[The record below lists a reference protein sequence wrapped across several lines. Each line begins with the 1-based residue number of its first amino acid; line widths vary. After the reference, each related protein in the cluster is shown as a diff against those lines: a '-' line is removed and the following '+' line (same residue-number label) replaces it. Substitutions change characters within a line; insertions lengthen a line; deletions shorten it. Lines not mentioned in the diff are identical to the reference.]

1 MSPPNAT
8 LDAPT
13 ELAKLQEASLDS
25 YEGVERFPFRPYP
38 KTHRLYWT
46 QSEMPPESR
55 HKKDSP
61 RSDGQSVEAEESTAE
76 GAALLVRVNKTLKN
90 KVAKAVKKSGL
101 SQKEFLV
108 TALER
113 AVEETINP
121 TNETLA
127 LSQEALTKTHA
138 AEEALRRLTRSLSSR
153 NSR

>member
-13 ELAKLQEASLDS
+13 ELAKLQESSLAS
-25 YEGVERFPFRPYP
+25 YEGIERFPFRPYP
-38 KTHRLYWT
+38 KTHRLYWAKFDM
-46 QSEMPPESR
+46 SPESR
-55 HKKDSP
+55 HKKDAP
-61 RSDGQSVEAEESTAE
+61 RPDQQSAKTNDSTAE
-76 GAALLVRVNKTLKN
+76 GAALLVRVNKTLKD
-90 KVAKAVKKSGL
+90 KVARAVKKSGL

-121 TNETLA
+121 TDETLS

-138 AEEALRRLTRSLSSR
+138 AEEALRRLTRSLSNSR
-153 NSR
+153 NR